1 MHNTNNNWSSRLA
14 FYFVSV
20 GAAVGL
26 GTLWRFPYLAGQYGG
41 VFILVFVAVCL
52 AITTPILAAEFML
65 GRGGRG
71 SPPAAVQAIAVA
83 AGRPRRWSA
92 TGWLGTLAIVAIMTY
107 YAVIGGWVFAYV
119 GTFLE
124 GELAGADVA
133 GVARRFEELLA
144 APMTLAMWHFL
155 FLAAAVGISVAGL
168 ARGIELANKVMIPG
182 LFALLLVLVAYA
194 FATGDLE
201 RGVQFVFRTDWSGL
215 DAGLVLAAVG
225 QAFYATGVG
234 MAIMMAYGAYLPRE
248 VSLLRSGAVVSGSI
262 IAASI
267 LASLVVFP
275 LAFRY
280 GVDPAQGPE
289 LAFIV
294 LPAIFTSMPGGQ
306 AAGLAFFVLLAFAA
320 LSSAIAGLEPPALL
334 LRERFGL
341 SRRAAVSLVGAALW
355 LAGLPV
361 VLSFNTWEDVRPLAA
376 FPRFADSGIFELL
389 DYASA
394 NLLLPVG
401 AFLTCLFVAWRLP
414 VRLLEEQFGLT
425 GHRLLAYRLVLGAA
439 CPVAILLLFAM
450 NL

>member
-1 MHNTNNNWSSRLA
+1 MHNDNNNWSSKLA

-41 VFILVFVAVCL
+41 VFILVFIVVCL
-52 AITTPILAAEFML
+52 VVTAPILAAEFML

-71 SPPAAVQAIAVA
+71 SPPAAVRAVA
-83 AGRPRRWSA
+83 GEALRSPRWSL
-92 TGWLGTLAIVAIMTY
+92 TGWLGTLAIFAIMAY

-119 GTFLE
+119 GTFAT
-124 GELAGADVA
+124 GELTGADA
-133 GVARRFEELLA
+133 AEIGRRFQALLSM
-144 APMTLAMWHFL
+144 PYTLALWHLL
-155 FLAAAVGISVAGL
+155 FLAAAVGISAAGL
-168 ARGIELANKVMIPG
+168 ARGIEFANKVMIPG
-182 LFALLLVLVAYA
+182 LFALLLALVVYA
-194 FATGDLE
+194 FAAGDLE
-201 RGVQFVFRTDWSGL
+201 RGAAFVFRADWSHL

-234 MAIMMAYGAYLPRE
+234 MAIMMAYGAYLPRS

-294 LPAIFTSMPGGQ
+294 LPAIFTDMPGGQ
-306 AAGLAFFVLLAFAA
+306 IAGLAFFVLLAFAA
-320 LSSAIAGLEPPALL
+320 LSSAIAGLEPPSLV
-334 LRERFGL
+334 LRERLGL
-341 SRRAAVSLVGAALW
+341 SRRAAVGIVGAVLW

-361 VLSFNTWEDVRPLAA
+361 VLSFNVWRDVRPLAA
-376 FPRFADSGIFELL
+376 LPQFGDLGIFELL
-389 DYASA
+389 DYTSA

-401 AFLTCLFVAWRLP
+401 AFLTCVFVAWRLP
-414 VRLLEEQFGLT
+414 VRVLEEQFGLA
-425 GHRLLAYRLVLGAA
+425 GRRLLAYRLVLGAA
-439 CPVAILLLFAM
+439 CPLAILLLFVM

>member
-1 MHNTNNNWSSRLA
+1 MHNENDNWSSKLA

-41 VFILVFVAVCL
+41 VFILVFIVVCL
-52 AITTPILAAEFML
+52 VITSPILAAEFML

-71 SPPAAVQAIAVA
+71 SPPAAARAVAVA
-83 AGRPRRWSA
+83 AQRSSRWSL

-119 GTFLE
+119 GTFAT
-124 GELAGADVA
+124 GELTGADA
-133 GVARRFEELLA
+133 AEIGRRFQGLLA
-144 APMTLAMWHFL
+144 MPWTLALWHLL
-155 FLAAAVGISVAGL
+155 FLVAAVGISVAGL

-182 LFALLLVLVAYA
+182 LFVLLLALVVYA
-194 FATGDLE
+194 FAEGDLE
-201 RGVQFVFRTDWSGL
+201 RGAAFVFRADWSQVDG
-215 DAGLVLAAVG
+215 GLVLAAVG

-234 MAIMMAYGAYLPRE
+234 MAIMMAYGAYLPRR
-248 VSLLRSGAVVSGSI
+248 VSLLRSGAVVSSSI
-262 IAASI
+262 IAASV

-294 LPAIFTSMPGGQ
+294 LPAIFTHMPGGQ
-306 AAGLAFFVLLAFAA
+306 VAGLAFFILLAFAA
-320 LSSAIAGLEPPALL
+320 LSSAIAGLEPPSLV

-341 SRRAAVSLVGAALW
+341 SRRAAVGLVGVVLW

-361 VLSFNTWEDVRPLAA
+361 VLSFNAWSDVRPLAV
-376 FPRFADSGIFELL
+376 FPQFAEHGIFELL
-389 DYASA
+389 DYVSA

-414 VRLLEEQFGLT
+414 VSLLKEEFGLA
-425 GHRLLAYRLVLGAA
+425 GRGLLAYRLVLGAV
-439 CPVAILLLFAM
+439 CPVAILLLFIL

>member
-1 MHNTNNNWSSRLA
+1 MHNDNNNWSSKLA

-41 VFILVFVAVCL
+41 VFILVFIAVCL
-52 AITTPILAAEFML
+52 VVSAPVLAAEFML

-71 SPPAAVQAIAVA
+71 SPPAAVRAVA
-83 AGRPRRWSA
+83 AEAGRSGCWSA
-92 TGWLGTLAIVAIMTY
+92 TGWLGTLAIFAIMTY
-107 YAVIGGWVFAYV
+107 YAVIGGWVLAYIGNFA
-119 GTFLE
+119 T
-124 GELAGADVA
+124 GELAGADA
-133 GVARRFEELLA
+133 AEIARRFQALLA
-144 APMTLAMWHFL
+144 APWSLALWHFL
-155 FLAAAVGISVAGL
+155 FLAAAVGISMAGL

-182 LFALLLVLVAYA
+182 LFALLLALVAYA
-194 FATGDLE
+194 FAAGDLE
-201 RGVQFVFRTDWSGL
+201 RGAAFVFRADWSQL
-215 DAGLVLAAVG
+215 DGDLMLAAVG

-234 MAIMMAYGAYLPRE
+234 MAIMMAYGAYLPRH

-262 IAASI
+262 VAASI

-280 GVDPAQGPE
+280 GVDPSQGPE

-294 LPAIFTSMPGGQ
+294 LPAIFTNMPGGQ

-320 LSSAIAGLEPPALL
+320 LSSAIAGLEPPALV

-341 SRRAAVSLVGAALW
+341 SRRTAVAVVGAVLW

-361 VLSFNTWEDVRPLAA
+361 VLAFNVWADVRPLAGVA
-376 FPRFADSGIFELL
+376 QFADSGIFELL

-401 AFLTCLFVAWRLP
+401 AFLTCLFVAWRVP
-414 VRLLEEQFGLT
+414 VRVLEDQFGLS
-425 GHRLLAYRLVLGAA
+425 GRGLLAYRVVLGAA

>member
-1 MHNTNNNWSSRLA
+1 MHKENDNWSSKLA
-14 FYFVSV
+14 FYFVSI

-41 VFILVFVAVCL
+41 VFILVFIATCL
-52 AITTPILAAEFML
+52 AIAAPILAAEFML

-71 SPPAAVQAIAVA
+71 SPPAAVRALAVE
-83 AGRPRRWSA
+83 AGRSRRWSV

-107 YAVIGGWVFAYV
+107 YAVVGGWVFAYI
-119 GTFLE
+119 GTFATND
-124 GELAGADVA
+124 LAGADA
-133 GVARRFEELLA
+133 AEIGRRFQALLA
-144 APMTLAMWHFL
+144 APAALGLWHFL
-155 FLAAAVGISVAGL
+155 FLAAATGISLAGL
-168 ARGIELANKVMIPG
+168 TRGIELANKVMIPG
-182 LFALLLVLVAYA
+182 LFALLLALVAYA

-201 RGVQFVFRTDWSGL
+201 RGAAFVFRADWSQL
-215 DAGLVLAAVG
+215 DADLTLAAVG

-234 MAIMMAYGAYLPRE
+234 MAIMMAYGAYLPRH

-294 LPAIFTSMPGGQ
+294 LPAIFTDMPGGQ
-306 AAGLAFFVLLAFAA
+306 AAGFAFFVLLAFAA
-320 LSSAIAGLEPPALL
+320 LSSAVAGLEPPALV

-341 SRRAAVSLVGAALW
+341 SRRAALGIVGGALW

-361 VLSFNTWEDVRPLAA
+361 VLSFNLWVDLRPLAA
-376 FPRFADSGIFELL
+376 VPRFAEHGIFELL

-401 AFLTCLFVAWRLP
+401 AFLTCLFVAWRVP
-414 VRLLEEQFGLT
+414 ARVLEEQLGLS
-425 GHRLLAYRLVLGAA
+425 GRSLLAYRLVLGAA
-439 CPVAILLLFAM
+439 CPIAILLLFAM
-450 NL
+450 NV

>member
-1 MHNTNNNWSSRLA
+1 MHTANNNWSSRLA

-41 VFILVFVAVCL
+41 LFILVFIGVCL
-52 AITTPILAAEFML
+52 LIAVPILAAEFML

-71 SPPAAVQAIAVA
+71 SPPSAVHAVA
-83 AGRPRRWSA
+83 VDAGRSRWWSV
-92 TGWLGTLAIVAIMTY
+92 TGWLGTFAIVAIMTY

-119 GTFLE
+119 GMFLD
-124 GELAGADVA
+124 GELAGADAA
-133 GVARRFEELLA
+133 GVARRFQSLLA
-144 APMTLAMWHFL
+144 SPLTLALWHLL
-155 FLAAAVGISVAGL
+155 FLVAAVGISVAGL

-182 LFALLLVLVAYA
+182 LFTLLLVLVAYA
-194 FATGDLE
+194 FAAGDLE
-201 RGVQFVFRTDWSGL
+201 RGAAFVFRTDWSRL
-215 DAGLVLAAVG
+215 DADLLLAAVG

-234 MAIMMAYGAYLPRE
+234 MAIMMAYGAYLPRQ

-294 LPAIFTSMPGGQ
+294 LPAIFTDMPGGQ

-320 LSSAIAGLEPPALL
+320 LSSAIAGLEPAALL

-341 SRRAAVSLVGAALW
+341 SRRAAVSIVGAALW

-361 VLSFNTWEDVRPLAA
+361 VLSFNAWADVRPLAA

-414 VRLLEEQFGLT
+414 LRVLEEQFGLA
-425 GHRLLAYRLVLGAA
+425 GRGLLAYRLVLGAI
-439 CPVAILLLFAM
+439 CPAAILLLFAM

>member
-1 MHNTNNNWSSRLA
+1 MHNANNNWSSRLA
-14 FYFVSV
+14 FYFVSI

-41 VFILVFVAVCL
+41 VFILVFIAVCL
-52 AITTPILAAEFML
+52 LITTPILAAEFML

-71 SPPAAVQAIAVA
+71 SPPAAVRTVAVD
-83 AGRPRRWSA
+83 AGVSPRWSA
-92 TGWLGTLAIVAIMTY
+92 TGWLGTVAIVAIMTY

-119 GTFLE
+119 RTFVDGGLT
-124 GELAGADVA
+124 GEDAAA
-133 GVARRFEELLA
+133 VARRFQALLA
-144 APMTLAMWHFL
+144 SPMTLALWHFL
-155 FLAAAVGISVAGL
+155 FLAAAVGISMAGL

-182 LFALLLVLVAYA
+182 LFTLLLLLVAYA
-194 FATGDLE
+194 FGAGDLG
-201 RGVQFVFRTDWSGL
+201 RGAAFVFRTDWSPL
-215 DAGLVLAAVG
+215 DADLVLAAVG

-234 MAIMMAYGAYLPRE
+234 MAIMMAYGAYLPRD

-262 IAASI
+262 ITASI
-267 LASLVVFP
+267 LACLVVFP

-294 LPAIFTSMPGGQ
+294 LPAIFTDMPGGQ
-306 AAGLAFFVLLAFAA
+306 VAGLAFFVLLAFAA

-361 VLSFNTWEDVRPLAA
+361 VLSFNAWADLRPLAA
-376 FPRFADSGIFELL
+376 LPRLADSGIFELL

-394 NLLLPVG
+394 NLLLPAG

-414 VRLLEEQFGLT
+414 VRVLEEQLGLA
-425 GHRLLAYRLVLGAA
+425 GRRLLGYRLVLGAA
-439 CPVAILLLFAM
+439 CPAAILLLFAM
-450 NL
+450 SL

>member
-1 MHNTNNNWSSRLA
+1 MHNENNKWSSKLA

-41 VFILVFVAVCL
+41 VFILVFIVVCL
-52 AITTPILAAEFML
+52 VVTAPILAAEFML
-65 GRGGRG
+65 GRSGRG
-71 SPPAAVQAIAVA
+71 SPPAAVRTVA
-83 AGRPRRWSA
+83 LASGRSSRWSL
-92 TGWLGTLAIVAIMTY
+92 TGWLGTLAIFAIMTY

-119 GTFLE
+119 GTFAT
-124 GELAGADVA
+124 GELAGADA
-133 GVARRFEELLA
+133 GVIGRRFQALLSSA
-144 APMTLAMWHFL
+144 STLALWHFL

-182 LFALLLVLVAYA
+182 LFVLLLALVVYA
-194 FATGDLE
+194 FAAGDLD
-201 RGVQFVFRTDWSGL
+201 RGAAFVFRADWSQL
-215 DAGLVLAAVG
+215 DGSLVLAAVG

-234 MAIMMAYGAYLPRE
+234 MAIMMAYGAYLPRR

-262 IAASI
+262 VAASI

-294 LPAIFTSMPGGQ
+294 LPAIFAEMPGGQ
-306 AAGLAFFVLLAFAA
+306 VAGLAFFLLLAFAA
-320 LSSAIAGLEPPALL
+320 LSSAIAGLEPPSLV

-341 SRRAAVSLVGAALW
+341 SRHSAVAIVGVVLW

-361 VLSFNTWEDVRPLAA
+361 VLSFNLWEDLRPLAA
-376 FPRFADSGIFELL
+376 VPPLAGQGIFELL

-394 NLLLPVG
+394 NVLLPVS

-414 VRLLEEQFGLT
+414 VSFLEEQFGHA
-425 GHRLLAYRLVLGAA
+425 GPGLLAYRVVLGAV
-439 CPVAILLLFAM
+439 CPLAILLLFV
-450 NL
+450 LSL

>member
-1 MHNTNNNWSSRLA
+1 MHTDNKWSSKLA
-14 FYFVSV
+14 FYLVSV

-41 VFILVFVAVCL
+41 VFILAFIAVCL
-52 AITTPILAAEFML
+52 VITAPILAAEFML
-65 GRGGRG
+65 GRTGRG
-71 SPPAAVQAIAVA
+71 SPPAAVRAVA
-83 AGRPRRWSA
+83 AEAGRSRRWSV
-92 TGWLGTLAIVAIMTY
+92 TGWLGTLAIFAIMTY
-107 YAVIGGWVFAYV
+107 YAVIGGWVLAYIGSFAT
-119 GTFLE
+119 GA
-124 GELAGADVA
+124 LAGADAA
-133 GVARRFEELLA
+133 GVARRFDALLA
-144 APMTLAMWHFL
+144 SPAELALWHFL
-155 FLAAAVGISVAGL
+155 FLAATVGISVAGL
-168 ARGIELANKVMIPG
+168 TRGIELANKVMIPG
-182 LFALLLVLVAYA
+182 LFALLLALVGYA
-194 FATGDLE
+194 FAAGDLE
-201 RGVQFVFRTDWSGL
+201 RGAAFVFRADWSQL
-215 DAGLVLAAVG
+215 DGDLMLAAVG

-234 MAIMMAYGAYLPRE
+234 MAIMMAYGAYLPRH

-280 GVDPAQGPE
+280 GVDPSQGPE

-294 LPAIFTSMPGGQ
+294 LPAMFTHMPGGQ

-320 LSSAIAGLEPPALL
+320 LSSAIAGLEPPALV

-341 SRRAAVSLVGAALW
+341 SRRAAVSAVGAVLW

-361 VLSFNTWEDVRPLAA
+361 VLAFNVWADVRPLAA
-376 FPRFADSGIFELL
+376 VPRFADSGIFELL

-401 AFLTCLFVAWRLP
+401 ALLTCLFVAWRVP
-414 VRLLEEQFGLT
+414 VRVLEEQFGLT
-425 GHRLLAYRLVLGAA
+425 GRRLLAYRLVLGAA
-439 CPVAILLLFAM
+439 CPLAILLLFVM